1 MKLSKNIF
9 SKNIFIINIIIF
21 FIVILLIIYSKKYYS
36 KKEEHYSNGFLD
48 LLQYNGEPVKYN
60 IDENNDK
67 NNENNINKNNEP
79 LKIYK
84 HIFLKNNSQNNN
96 ISFEFYNK
104 KMENYLVIN
113 GNNKNNMKIKDIDN
127 KNVGNINHYK
137 YNTFTTQYDDYNDNY
152 NVDYTLLYNDKKLIK
167 ITYQNDIYYIIRDV
181 KNKKYIISLFE
192 LNIGF
197 INKINDKYNDNTYKL
212 VIEEKY
218 KKVLNIIGFGL
229 IIEVLRNK
237 L

>member
-21 FIVILLIIYSKKYYS
+21 FIVILLIIYSIKYYS
-36 KKEEHYSNGFLD
+36 KKEEHYSNGILD
-48 LLQYNGEPVKYN
+48 LLQYNGEPIKYN

-67 NNENNINKNNEP
+67 NDENNTNKNNEP
-79 LKIYK
+79 SKIYK

-137 YNTFTTQYDDYNDNY
+137 YNTFTTQYDDYN
-152 NVDYTLLYNDKKLIK
+152 VDYTLLYNDKKLIK
-167 ITYQNDIYYIIRDV
+167 ITYENDIYYIIRDV

-197 INKINDKYNDNTYKL
+197 IKKINDNTYKL

-218 KKVLNIIGFGL
+218 KIVLNIIGFGL